1 MWNSLLGNA
10 PPDRH
15 LLFHLEILECLMLK
29 VDLSKDFPAAG
40 VRTRFGTRGE
50 KALDTALAGLM
61 IAWRDEQAKAFV
73 ELPVG
78 LANGALV
85 VVGLTVSDQH
95 VSPFISRTRER
106 REAGKELTRYSVI
119 LLLASRIPAV

>member
-1 MWNSLLGNA
+1 
-10 PPDRH
+10 
-15 LLFHLEILECLMLK
+15 LMLK